1 MTTKAA
7 EPKSSEY
14 QQPTASDGISKKAI
28 GWNSLLHHPSHHELP
43 GVTAR
48 PTTAQAV
55 VSASGTSQTRRS
67 SKDTLLSLAQ
77 QQHPPPDKDE
87 ATDEREVPNE
97 AIFNTQF
104 TTAGRKFL
112 TKVKKNR
119 AMQVDRRTKGF
130 QQGIELQTILIDPIT
145 RRHYRLLL
153 VDPDMQRREDL
164 ADGLEQFFEVLVAP
178 GNERALALLAMF
190 KVDFVL
196 LRAGLGNDN
205 AANSSP
211 ALAFLHEI
219 KKKFAHTPVSVMV
232 PRMAG
237 SLSPSANH
245 PSPGTSD
252 MEKLLQRLLIQGACG
267 FFEDGLPVPVFVERL
282 GKLLHSL
289 VVAQTELT
297 QCHGISHGQTE
308 LGDEVVPIQAI
319 KKRGTAVSL
328 IQRPATCKPDSITYD
343 QHRMMLEL
351 SLNQRKRCLLQRQAL
366 TEALDSQH
374 SVLGVELSLSVS
386 ASTGH
391 VGLTS
396 PAPSSSLRHSL
407 SSPGGKAFGFTAERR
422 NGLAKK
428 IPPLPSQKEISRR
441 IYAKPQEIQQKIHS
455 HLYERFHAA
464 KHDAMPQ
471 DPLLHHCI
479 AIDPQTIS
487 KSSDKSLLVAK
498 AFLLFEEQRYEEALL
513 QANRAIKMQG
523 NNLVKLAYVL
533 RGALFDIGGQHARA
547 EREFLVALELD
558 PGLHQAHF
566 NLSVSLLKMGKDTQ
580 ALQEISL
587 ALQSDPLN
595 EQYLRNRALIYRR
608 TGNFT
613 MAQSEYAKLEALPRS
628 AAAAVLT
635 KANALSPPVTGSF
648 AKAESSAALLLLQS
662 SSSKDGRSHS
672 SLNTTKGDME
682 DGLFDHLFGEPTED
696 KVALV
701 CPPKDR
707 TPEMVDNIVALLQ
720 TVLVFQD
727 FPAQVLR
734 RVAELMEYEVV
745 GCGKR
750 FALGED
756 HPESFYV
763 LLHGKLSV
771 RRKFGDFA
779 SSVTTHH
786 LEKGMTFGCTGHA
799 VSLST
804 QLIAD
809 ESSEVGI
816 LWPDAYDL
824 SIRSF
829 CTEKNSEIFKF
840 LQQMKAF
847 RHFSTSE
854 LGHIIGISERKR
866 FRKGETILAQNE
878 VPKHLCILWKGS
890 CLMFQDFKKPPLCS
904 DGDGANGLASSSD
917 DESESGRL
925 QRGARGHNKAQEKRV
940 LPFHRY
946 IAKPDWPLGFE
957 TSDSKKLKSRKQ
969 ARGRRNALLS
979 GEKVANSSQLLHSM
993 ASGPR
998 LLPEKL
1004 KPGDKHAL
1012 ISTLVA
1018 PAVFGESAFL
1028 DQDHQHSKWYVLLT
1042 CLQAREPCWSCESD
1056 TESLICL
1063 VYSSIVADCIV
1074 EMLLFDHLRLQEMD
1088 LATEVVREISEHAP
1102 KCLNERQVVKR
1113 QAEKVPYLC
1122 HLIA

>member
-1 MTTKAA
+1 MEAP
-7 EPKSSEY
+7 EPESSEH
-14 QQPTASDGISKKAI
+14 QQPASGGASKKAAF
-28 GWNSLLHHPSHHELP
+28 GWNSVLHHASHREIP
-43 GVTAR
+43 GVAATAR
-48 PTTAQAV
+48 PATAQTAV
-55 VSASGTSQTRRS
+55 APSGTSHNTRRT
-67 SKDTLLSLAQ
+67 SKDALVSLQ
-77 QQHPPPDKDE
+77 QPLDKDE
-87 ATDEREVPNE
+87 KAADEREVPNE

-130 QQGIELQTILIDPIT
+130 QQGIDQQTILIDPIT
-145 RRHYRLLL
+145 KRHYRILL
-153 VDPDMQRREDL
+153 VDPDMQRREEL

-196 LRAGLGNDN
+196 LRACFGNDN
-205 AANSSP
+205 AATSSP
-211 ALAFLHEI
+211 ALAFLREI
-219 KKKFAHTPVSVMV
+219 KKKFVHTPVSVMV
-232 PRMAG
+232 SRMTM
-237 SLSPSANH
+237 SPSDN
-245 PSPGTSD
+245 PSYGGD
-252 MEKLLQRLLIQGACG
+252 IEKLLQRLLSQGACG
-267 FFEDGLPVPVFVERL
+267 FFEDDLPIPVFVERL
-282 GKLLHSL
+282 GKLMHSL
-289 VVAQTELT
+289 VVAQTELV
-297 QCHGISHGQTE
+297 QCHGITSHAQSE
-308 LGDEVVPIQAI
+308 AGDEVVSIQAI
-319 KKRGTAVSL
+319 KKRGTTVSL
-328 IQRPATCKPDSITYD
+328 IRRPATSKPDSITYD

-351 SLNQRKRCLLQRQAL
+351 SLNQRKQCLLQRQAL

-374 SVLGVELSLSVS
+374 SVLGVELLLS
-386 ASTGH
+386 ASSSTGL
-391 VGLTS
+391 VGLAS
-396 PAPSSSLRHSL
+396 PASSLRHSA
-407 SSPGGKAFGFTAERR
+407 SSPGGGGFGFPTVDRR

-441 IYAKPQEIQQKIHS
+441 IYARPQEIQQKIHS
-455 HLYERFHAA
+455 HLYETFHAA
-464 KHDAMPQ
+464 KHDAIPQ
-471 DPLLHHCI
+471 DPLLHHCLV
-479 AIDPQTIS
+479 IDPQTVS

-498 AFLLFEEQRYEEALL
+498 AFLLFQEQRYEEALL

-533 RGALFDIGGQHARA
+533 RGALFDIGGQHVRA
-547 EREFLVALELD
+547 EREFLVALQLD
-558 PGLHQAHF
+558 PKLHQAHF
-566 NLSVSLLKMGKDTQ
+566 NLSVSLLKMGRDTE

-587 ALQSDPLN
+587 ALQGDPLN

-608 TGNFT
+608 MGNFT
-613 MAQSEYAKLEALPRS
+613 LAQSEYAKLESLPRS
-628 AAAAVLT
+628 AAATALA
-635 KANALSPPVTGSF
+635 KANALRPPVAGSF
-648 AKAESSAALLLLQS
+648 AKAESSAALLLQS
-662 SSSKDGRSHS
+662 SSSSSQDGRSCAS
-672 SLNTTKGDME
+672 NIVKGGMK
-682 DGLFDHLFGEPTED
+682 DGLFDHLFGKPTED

-727 FPAQVLR
+727 FPIHVLR

-745 GCGKR
+745 GCGKS

-829 CTEKNSEIFKF
+829 CAEKNSEIFKF

-847 RHFSTSE
+847 KHFSTSE

-890 CLMFQDFKKPPLCS
+890 CLMYQDFKKPPLC
-904 DGDGANGLASSSD
+904 GDYGVNGLSSSSG
-917 DESESGRL
+917 DESETGRQ
-925 QRGARGHNKAQEKRV
+925 QRGARGARGHKSHDKDHEKRV

-957 TSDSKKLKSRKQ
+957 TSDSRKLKSRKQ

-979 GEKVANSSQLLHSM
+979 GDQVANSPLLLNNM
-993 ASGPR
+993 ANGPPS
-998 LLPEKL
+998 LPEKL
-1004 KPGDKHAL
+1004 KPDDKHAL

-1018 PAVFGESAFL
+1018 PAIFGESAFL
-1028 DQDHQHSKWYVLLT
+1028 DQDHQRSKWYEA
-1042 CLQAREPCWSCESD
+1042 CLYAMPTPRCCYDADTKSVALPIQLHCGRLHRRDAALRPPAAPRDGSGGRGGAR
-1056 TESLICL
+1056 
-1063 VYSSIVADCIV
+1063 
-1074 EMLLFDHLRLQEMD
+1074 D
-1088 LATEVVREISEHAP
+1088 LGARAKVPQRAP
-1102 KCLNERQVVKR
+1102 GR
-1113 QAEKVPYLC
+1113 QAPSRKGTVPR
-1122 HLIA
+1122 